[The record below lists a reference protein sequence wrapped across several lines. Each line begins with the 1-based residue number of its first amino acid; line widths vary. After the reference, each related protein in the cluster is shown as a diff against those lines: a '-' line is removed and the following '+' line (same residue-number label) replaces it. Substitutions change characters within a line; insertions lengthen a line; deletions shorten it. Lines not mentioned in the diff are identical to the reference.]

1 MTLGGKLKKRYV
13 RAALAIALLT
23 AFGVGFA
30 GVQSASASDSDSLV
44 SLANQN
50 RAQAGL
56 GPLRHNAAMDAVA
69 MRWAQQMAAAN
80 NMSHNPGYS
89 TQIPAGWRRAGE
101 NVAEGQLTPADM
113 EAAWWASPGHHAN
126 IVGDYTDIGAAFF
139 TDATGQ
145 TWGVQNFAKYVAA
158 APAPAPAPVAPAPR
172 AGQAAPAAAPARQ
185 AAAPAAA
192 APAAAQAAPTPV
204 EALPVSA
211 QPAPVISA
219 AVPSQQSHKSFVTAN
234 LKTTDGLASLKA
246 LTALKA
252 IDVERTSAVTPIPI
266 GYIIGIVLVVLGL
279 AGGVWSG
286 YIRRRGHREKSA
298 SAPKTD

>member
-1 MTLGGKLKKRYV
+1 MTLGGKLKKQYV
-13 RAALAIALLT
+13 RAALAIALLA
-23 AFGVGFA
+23 AFSVGFA
-30 GVQSASASDSDSLV
+30 GVQSASASDGDTLI

-56 GPLRHNAAMDAVA
+56 GPLRHNTAMDAVA

-80 NMSHNPGYS
+80 TMSHNPGYS

-139 TDATGQ
+139 TDSTGQ

-158 APAPAPAPVAPAPR
+158 APAPAPAPVAAAPR

-185 AAAPAAA
+185 AAPAVAAPAAA
-192 APAAAQAAPTPV
+192 APAAPTPV
-204 EALPVSA
+204 EA
-211 QPAPVISA
+211 APVVTQPVPVVSTA
-219 AVPSQQSHKSFVTAN
+219 APSPQAHKSFVNAN
-234 LKTTDGLASLKA
+234 LKTADGLASLR
-246 LTALKA
+246 ALKA
-252 IDVERTSAVTPIPI
+252 LNVERTSAVTAMPI

-286 YIRRRGHREKSA
+286 YIRRRGHREKA
-298 SAPKTD
+298 TAVQKTD